1 MRLRSRG
8 AGADSRVMRRR
19 GPADGCLEDELAA
32 AQERVVGQVHFVAA
46 VDAVVVKVH
55 G

>member
-1 MRLRSRG
+1 
-8 AGADSRVMRRR
+8 MRRG

-32 AQERVVGQVHFVAA
+32 AQERVVGWVQFVAA
-46 VDAVVVKVH
+46 VDAVNVC